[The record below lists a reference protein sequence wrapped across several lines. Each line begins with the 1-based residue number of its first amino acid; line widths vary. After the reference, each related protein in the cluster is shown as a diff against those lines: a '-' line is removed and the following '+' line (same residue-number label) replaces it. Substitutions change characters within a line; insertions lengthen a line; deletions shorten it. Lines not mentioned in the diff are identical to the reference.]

1 MLPMRLQKHT
11 SVEKVI
17 TVLVVLQQ
25 RHLFL
30 PHREEANAQLV
41 TIVQVPLLK
50 LVEHLEPM
58 SLVLA
63 HPGPTAQIREE
74 RLQPLAQPA
83 LQIITVRTTDPPR
96 TQSVTKAG
104 SVRAVILHLLPMADF
119 AR

>member
-1 MLPMRLQKHT
+1 MRLQKHT

-30 PHREEANAQLV
+30 PHREEVNAQLV

-58 SLVLA
+58 FLVLA
-63 HPGPTAQIREE
+63 HLGPTAQIREE